1 MKEMVRNMKRLSR
14 SDSGFV
20 STYFLS
26 ILLYISSIIFLIS
39 IIDQKMIQTIM
50 NMKQANIYLQQ
61 EIEVI
66 NDLKQREIVEEESN
80 LLLNTCSYSYIKE
93 DPYVYVDIHSEYEE
107 QLVITYD
114 FEENIVLSYTS
125 QRDAID

>member
-1 MKEMVRNMKRLSR
+1 MKEMEKNMKKLSQ
-14 SDSGFV
+14 SNSGFV

-26 ILLYISSIIFLIS
+26 ILLYVSSIIFLIS
-39 IIDQKMIQTIM
+39 IMDQKMIQTIM
-50 NMKQANIYLQQ
+50 NMKLANIYLQQ

-66 NDLKQREIVEEESN
+66 NDLKQRTIIEEESN

-114 FEENIVLSYTS
+114 FEENIILSYTS
-125 QRDAID
+125 QRDIID

>member
-1 MKEMVRNMKRLSR
+1 MKEMVINMKKLSQ
-14 SDSGFV
+14 SNKGFV

-39 IIDQKMIQTIM
+39 IMDQKMIQTIM
-50 NMKQANIYLQQ
+50 NMKLANIYLQQ

-80 LLLNTCSYSYIKE
+80 LFLNTCSYSYIKE
-93 DPYVYVDIHSEYEE
+93 DQYIYVDIDSEYEE

-114 FEENIVLSYTS
+114 FEENIILSYTS
-125 QRDAID
+125 QRDVID

>member
-1 MKEMVRNMKRLSR
+1 MKEMVINMKKLSQ
-14 SDSGFV
+14 SNKGFV

-39 IIDQKMIQTIM
+39 IMDQKMIQTIM
-50 NMKQANIYLQQ
+50 NMKLANIYLQQ

-80 LLLNTCSYSYIKE
+80 LFLNTCSYSYIKA
-93 DPYVYVDIHSEYEE
+93 DQYIYVDIDSEYVE

-114 FEENIVLSYTS
+114 FEENIILSYTS
-125 QRDAID
+125 QRDVID

>member
-1 MKEMVRNMKRLSR
+1 MKEMEKNMKKLSQ
-14 SDSGFV
+14 SNSGFV

-26 ILLYISSIIFLIS
+26 ILLYVGSIIFLIS
-39 IIDQKMIQTIM
+39 IMDQKMIQTIM
-50 NMKQANIYLQQ
+50 NMKLANIYLQQ

-66 NDLKQREIVEEESN
+66 NDLKQRTIIEEESN

-114 FEENIVLSYTS
+114 FEENIILSYTS
-125 QRDAID
+125 QRDIID

>member
-1 MKEMVRNMKRLSR
+1 MKNLSQ
-14 SDSGFV
+14 SNKGFV

-39 IIDQKMIQTIM
+39 IMDQKMIQTIM
-50 NMKQANIYLQQ
+50 NMKLANIYLQQ

-80 LLLNTCSYSYIKE
+80 LFLNTCSYSYIKA
-93 DPYVYVDIHSEYEE
+93 DQYIYVDIDSEYEE

-114 FEENIVLSYTS
+114 FEENIILSYTS
-125 QRDAID
+125 QRDVID

>member
-1 MKEMVRNMKRLSR
+1 MKEMEKNMKKLSR
-14 SDSGFV
+14 SNSGFV

-26 ILLYISSIIFLIS
+26 ILLYVSSIIFLIS
-39 IIDQKMIQTIM
+39 IMDQKMIQTIM
-50 NMKQANIYLQQ
+50 NMKLANIYLQQ

-66 NDLKQREIVEEESN
+66 NDLKQRTIIEEESN

-114 FEENIVLSYTS
+114 FEENIILSYTS
-125 QRDAID
+125 QRDIID

>member
-1 MKEMVRNMKRLSR
+1 MVINMKKLSQ
-14 SDSGFV
+14 SNKGFV

-39 IIDQKMIQTIM
+39 IMDQKMIQTIM
-50 NMKQANIYLQQ
+50 NMKLANIYLQQ

-80 LLLNTCSYSYIKE
+80 LFLNTCSYSYIKA
-93 DPYVYVDIHSEYEE
+93 DQYIYVDIDSEYEE

-114 FEENIVLSYTS
+114 FEENIILSYTS
-125 QRDAID
+125 QRDVID

>member
-1 MKEMVRNMKRLSR
+1 
-14 SDSGFV
+14 
-20 STYFLS
+20 
-26 ILLYISSIIFLIS
+26 
-39 IIDQKMIQTIM
+39 MIQTIM
-50 NMKQANIYLQQ
+50 NMKLANIYLQQ

-66 NDLKQREIVEEESN
+66 NDLKQRTIIEEESN

-114 FEENIVLSYTS
+114 FEENIILSYTS
-125 QRDAID
+125 QRDIID

>member
-1 MKEMVRNMKRLSR
+1 MKEMVINMKKLSQ
-14 SDSGFV
+14 SNKGFV

-39 IIDQKMIQTIM
+39 IMDQKMIQTIM
-50 NMKQANIYLQQ
+50 NMKLANIYLQQ

-80 LLLNTCSYSYIKE
+80 LFLNTCSYSYIKA
-93 DPYVYVDIHSEYEE
+93 DQYIYVDIDSEYEE

-114 FEENIVLSYTS
+114 FEENIILSYTS
-125 QRDAID
+125 QRDVID